1 MGTLDPEI
9 ESGITYMPNNG
20 AETIAATLRKVIDN
34 HRYERTI
41 VQAALQTYGPQAVAA
56 SLQNLLNRQSVSEW
70 NDEKVRSRSAIRLD
84 GRVDEPRWR

>member
-9 ESGITYMPNNG
+9 ESGIAYMPNNG

-56 SLQNLLNRQSVSEW
+56 SLQNLLNQG
-70 NDEKVRSRSAIRLD
+70 NRSRNGTTRK
-84 GRVDEPRWR
+84 